1 MTRAVLICLTKLKE
15 GQTFSSSSSISLL
28 INQKKSSFSF
38 SAMSGYPPTSQGY
51 GYGYGGG
58 NQPPPPQPPYSSS
71 TGNNPP
77 TNQGYGYGGGNN
89 PPYGSSS
96 PYAVPYG
103 ASKPQS
109 SSAPSAPPYAPSPPP
124 GDFNPPKEKPF
135 GGGYGASP
143 PSAPYGSAEAPRP
156 GGYGAAPPHSE
167 YGGYGAAPRPYGGY
181 GAAAPPSGVPEYGGY
196 GGAPP
201 RPGGG
206 GYGGYPSPQGSSYG
220 SPFAS
225 LVPSGFAPGT
235 DPNIVACFQAA
246 DQDGSGFIDDKELQG
261 ALSSYQQRFSMRT
274 VHLLMYLFTNTNA
287 MKIGPKEFTALFY
300 SLQNWRSIFERSD
313 KDRSGRIDVS
323 ELRDALL
330 SLGFSVSPVILDL
343 LVSKFDKSGG
353 KNRAIEYD
361 NFIECC
367 LTVKGL
373 TEKFKEKDTGYSG
386 SATFTY
392 ESFMLTVLPFLIA

>member
-1 MTRAVLICLTKLKE
+1 
-15 GQTFSSSSSISLL
+15 
-28 INQKKSSFSF
+28 
-38 SAMSGYPPTSQGY
+38 MSGYPPTSQGY

-143 PSAPYGSAEAPRP
+143 PSAPYGSAAAPRP

-274 VHLLMYLFTNTNA
+274 VHLLMYLFTNSNA
-287 MKIGPKEFTALFY
+287 MKIGEFSLYMLGATEHRSFLDSDKDCWFVKLLLSLVMTCAIYMLAGPKEFTALFY
-300 SLQNWRSIFERSD
+300 SLQNWR
-313 KDRSGRIDVS
+313 VS
-323 ELRDALL
+323 LIVLCFSMIARLVEADTHVIWFSL
-330 SLGFSVSPVILDL
+330 SL
-343 LVSKFDKSGG
+343 
-353 KNRAIEYD
+353 R
-361 NFIECC
+361 
-367 LTVKGL
+367 GL
-373 TEKFKEKDTGYSG
+373 IRIGAEG
-386 SATFTY
+386 
-392 ESFMLTVLPFLIA
+392 